1 MSESPDT
8 AGQNAQDDHATF
20 LELLGTYSM
29 TLAVIFIWFLAAIS
43 LDDQPHGLQLAN
55 LIGYS
60 GAAFALIFFRNRA
73 SNTRYRLTAPYVRR
87 LLPHLVLMHCA
98 YLLVLYVGTG
108 WTLTRRP
115 PLPPYLWEAGLA
127 LLSVSQEFLSKR
139 MLARAKTESTSETA
153 ANDSRVTP

>member
-60 GAAFALIFFRNRA
+60 GAAFVLIFFRNRA
-73 SNTRYRLTAPYVRR
+73 SNTRYRLTAAYVRR
-87 LLPHLVLMHCA
+87 LLPHLVLMHCT
-98 YLLVLYVGTG
+98 YLLVLYVVAG
-108 WTLTRRP
+108 WTLTRRT

-127 LLSVSQEFLSKR
+127 LLLVSQEFFSKR
-139 MLARAKTESTSETA
+139 MLARAKSESTSSMSV
-153 ANDSRVTP
+153 D

>member
-8 AGQNAQDDHATF
+8 TGQNAQDDHATF

-60 GAAFALIFFRNRA
+60 GAAFVLIFFRNRA

-87 LLPHLVLMHCA
+87 LLPQSRTDA
-98 YLLVLYVGTG
+98 LYV
-108 WTLTRRP
+108 P
-115 PLPPYLWEAGLA
+115 
-127 LLSVSQEFLSKR
+127 
-139 MLARAKTESTSETA
+139 ARALCGRRLDADETSPVA
-153 ANDSRVTP
+153 AIPVGGWPRAAPGVSGVFLEENARPREKRKYELDVC